1 MSFSSP
7 FTVPDLARLKAAG
20 QPIVALTA
28 YDASFARLMA
38 DASIDVVLVGDSLG
52 MVVQGH
58 PTTLPVRLDDMIY
71 HAACVARGNQTSLRI
86 VDLPFLSFRH
96 PEQALISAARLVQE
110 GKAQMVKL
118 EGGNARLET
127 VAALVREGIP
137 VCGHLGLL
145 PQAILKL
152 GSFSMQGREAES
164 AARLLEEALR
174 LEEAGID
181 LLVLECIPSSLAAE
195 ITRRLKVPT
204 IGIGAGRDCDG
215 QVLVMQDLL
224 GCSPRCPSFCRNFL
238 EDAGSVLG
246 AFQAYAAAVRS
257 GTFPEV
263 AQGLSSSNAASC
275 GV

>member
-1 MSFSSP
+1 MSSRSP
-7 FTVPDLARLKAAG
+7 ITVPELSRLKAVG

-38 DASIDVVLVGDSLG
+38 DALIDVVLVGDSLG

-58 PTTLPVRLDDMIY
+58 PTTLPVSLEDMIY
-71 HAACVARGNQTSLRI
+71 HATCVARGNQTSLRI
-86 VDLPFLSFRH
+86 VDLPFMSYRQ

-110 GKAQMVKL
+110 GSAQMVKL

-127 VAALVREGIP
+127 VSALVREGIP

-152 GSFSMQGREAES
+152 GSFGVQGREADS

-181 LLVLECIPSSLAAE
+181 LLVLECVPSGLAAE

-215 QVLVMQDLL
+215 QVLVMHDLL

-246 AFQAYAAAVRS
+246 AFQAYATAVRN
-257 GTFPEV
+257 GTFPAAV
-263 AQGLSSSNAASC
+263 QDSSSNPSC
-275 GV
+275 TV